1 MWFMVGSFG
10 KEFGDLLINMLADGK
25 LQALKLSVPRLN
37 RIVATLS
44 FVRSGYPGGRPN
56 LTESTTLCIS

>member
-44 FVRSGYPGGRPN
+44 FVLRG
-56 LTESTTLCIS
+56 TLVGDQI